1 MANAKKK
8 QPKLKKIMSD
18 RSKKSDPL
26 KTLEALSSSYLKYKI
41 CISGSAET
49 KYCPPG
55 TIEKAMEIGTL
66 VALRG
71 MVLVTG
77 ATTGIPYWAAKGA
90 KEAGGIVIG
99 LSPAVSK
106 VAHVKTYRLPTDY
119 HDLIIYTG
127 FDYSGRNLLLT
138 RSADAIITIYGR
150 IGTLNEFT
158 IAFEDKKP
166 QGVLT
171 GTGGESD
178 ELQHILK
185 IAHRG
190 NGNVVFDPNPKSLME
205 KVVAKMKAAEKPV
218 DPSSIRIAEF
228 RARG

>member
-1 MANAKKK
+1 MDKKTRK
-8 QPKLKKIMSD
+8 
-18 RSKKSDPL
+18 
-26 KTLEALSSSYLKYKI
+26 ALQDIGTSYLKYKI

-49 KYCPPG
+49 EHAPPG
-55 TIEKAMEIGTL
+55 TIEKAMEVGRL
-66 VALRG
+66 VAENG

-106 VAHVKTYRLPTDY
+106 AAHVKTYHLPLDY

-138 RSADAIITIYGR
+138 RSADAVITVYGR
-150 IGTLNEFT
+150 VGTLNEFT

-166 QGVLT
+166 QGILT

-178 ELQHILK
+178 ELKHILK

-190 NGNVVFDPNPKSLME
+190 MGKTIFDPDPKSLVTKVIARIKKDE
-205 KVVAKMKAAEKPV
+205 KGLHLRKYKMAAH
-218 DPSSIRIAEF
+218 
-228 RARG
+228 RGRG